1 MPVQK
6 TDEAGVLIAIVWRR
20 CHGRVRDLRLEVRG
34 GGLVLQGRAPSYHA
48 KQLAQQAVL
57 EAGGLPLAANEI
69 EVAAGAWAAEAD

>member
-1 MPVQK
+1 MPAQPRV
-6 TDEAGVLIAIVWRR
+6 EAGELMCLVTRR

-34 GGLVLQGRAPSYHA
+34 GGLVLAGRAPSYHA

-69 EVAAGAWAAEAD
+69 EVAVAAGAPDGD